1 MWRGVMPL
9 LRWRGTDLMES
20 LLDELA
26 VCEGWREA
34 LAAEKPRLAE
44 IERWLEEE
52 ERLYQILPERGLR
65 LNALRKTPLEKVKV
79 VITGQDPYPG
89 LEGMVPHA
97 MGLSFS
103 VPRGV
108 KPPRSLNNIYK
119 ELAEDYGLVPPGH
132 GDLSSWAEQGVL
144 MLNSTMTLR
153 QGASASHAK
162 RGWEAF
168 TAAVLSCVNRAADP
182 VVFLAWGKHS
192 HKLAMGIDERRHQVI
207 RTSHPSPLGARKA
220 GVDFEAFLGSHC
232 FLRANRFLEGIG
244 RAPIDWCAL

>member
-1 MWRGVMPL
+1 
-9 LRWRGTDLMES
+9 MES

-26 VCEGWREA
+26 ACEGWCEA
-34 LAAEKPRLAE
+34 LAGEQARLAALE
-44 IERWLEEE
+44 GWLEEE
-52 ERLYQILPERGLR
+52 EKLYQILPERGLR
-65 LNALRKTPLEKVKV
+65 LNALRKTPLDRVKV

-89 LEGMVPHA
+89 LDGPVPHA

-119 ELAEDYGLVPPGH
+119 ELAEEYGLVPPCH
-132 GDLSSWAEQGVL
+132 GDLSAWAEQGVL

-162 RGWEAF
+162 KGWEAF
-168 TAAVLSCVNRAADP
+168 TACVLSCVNRAADP
-182 VVFLAWGKHS
+182 AVFLAWGKHS
-192 HKLAMGIDERRHQVI
+192 HKLVAGIDESRHRVI

-220 GVDFEAFLGSHC
+220 GGDFEAFLGSRC
-232 FLRANRFLEGIG
+232 FSRANRFLEENG
-244 RAPIDWCAL
+244 REAIDWCVL